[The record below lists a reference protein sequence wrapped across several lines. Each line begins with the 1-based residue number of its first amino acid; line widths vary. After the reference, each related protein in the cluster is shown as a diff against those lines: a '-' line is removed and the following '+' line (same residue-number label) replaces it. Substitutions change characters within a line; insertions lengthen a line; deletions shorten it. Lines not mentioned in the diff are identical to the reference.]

1 VRKYEKTQILKCS
14 MDINR
19 FKLEILP
26 LKDKLYRFA
35 SRLLEDQEEAQDAV
49 QEVFMKLW
57 NLQTKLDELNSVE
70 AFAMKITKN
79 HCLDRIKSRRTV
91 SIEQTKSLLYN
102 SDEQA
107 KIERDVEVK
116 DDVNY
121 IKHLISQLP
130 EQQRAIIQ
138 MRDIEGYD
146 FEEIEEALELNVNTI
161 RVNLSR
167 ARKRIREMYL
177 NTINDETRKNSR
189 FIG

>member
-1 VRKYEKTQILKCS
+1 

-26 LKDKLYRFA
+26 LKNKLYRFA

-49 QEVFMKLW
+49 QEVFIKLW
-57 NLQTKLDELNSVE
+57 NLRTKLDELNSVE

-79 HCLDRIKSRRTV
+79 HCLDRIKARRTV
-91 SIEQTKSLLYN
+91 SIEQTKSLYY
-102 SDEQA
+102 STDDQA
-107 KIERDVEVK
+107 GVERDVEVR
-116 DDVNY
+116 DDANY
-121 IKHLISQLP
+121 IKQLISLLP

-138 MRDIEGYD
+138 MRDIEGYE
-146 FEEIEEALELNVNTI
+146 FEEIEEALELTVNTI

-177 NTINDETRKNSR
+177 NTINDGTRKNSR
-189 FIG
+189 FTG

>member
-1 VRKYEKTQILKCS
+1 

-35 SRLLEDQEEAQDAV
+35 SRLLEDQEEARDAV
-49 QEVFMKLW
+49 QEVFIKLW
-57 NLQTKLDELNSVE
+57 NLRTKLDELNSPE

-79 HCLDRIKSRRTV
+79 HCLDRIKARRTV
-91 SIEQTKSLLYN
+91 SIEQTKSLHYN
-102 SDEQA
+102 ADEQA
-107 KIERDVEVK
+107 EVERDVEVR

-121 IKHLISQLP
+121 IKQLINQLP

-138 MRDIEGYD
+138 MRDIEGYE
-146 FEEIEEALELNVNTI
+146 FEEIEEALELTVNTI

-177 NTINDETRKNSR
+177 NTINDGTRKNSR
-189 FIG
+189 FTG